1 MSKSPRNGFRACAGG
16 RPRRSSAGADSGASG
31 RPPRSREQSP
41 RAGAGQSPP
50 GGTADPRT
58 PSGPSS
64 DSSQS
69 PRTGRA
75 AGGGRHLRR
84 EPRGDSAGVAL
95 LASSDFWTTPGIAP
109 PCAPGAVLAASGSL
123 LGVGNRVRERVRQRA
138 EGPSP
143 PSIGAR
149 RRQRRTVRGTARGI
163 PWIGAETPPREPG
176 RRPLSHHVSASRRRA
191 EGRSPPSIGAR
202 TPPRRT
208 ARQPPRTHRP
218 AERGARPG
226 GPGAACS
233 DSERG
238 SRKKVQVRSGRRERA
253 PPLIGARGP
262 ANPTATPPLPPPPS
276 SGAEVEPRKSA
287 QSRWHS
293 SECPVFGRFL
303 GSMGAPPKKDLF

>member
-1 MSKSPRNGFRACAGG
+1 MRPGG
-16 RPRRSSAGADSGASG
+16 RSGSE
-31 RPPRSREQSP
+31 REPPRSREQSP
-41 RAGAGQSPP
+41 RAGA
-50 GGTADPRT
+50 
-58 PSGPSS
+58 
-64 DSSQS
+64 
-69 PRTGRA
+69 A
-75 AGGGRHLRR
+75 AGGGP
-84 EPRGDSAGVAL
+84 EPAVDRSAETAE
-95 LASSDFWTTPGIAP
+95 
-109 PCAPGAVLAASGSL
+109 
-123 LGVGNRVRERVRQRA
+123 RER
-138 EGPSP
+138 
-143 PSIGAR
+143 AR
-149 RRQRRTVRGTARGI
+149 RGETV

-208 ARQPPRTHRP
+208 ARQPPRPHRP